1 MISKYEIDFKV
12 AGSWLETADEHKF
25 SAESIFKLIIPYL
38 KKRTFTDNEDNEIH
52 SLTNSF
58 MLLYGLAF
66 ENILKSLVISEIT
79 DFSISIKSIEKSEK
93 WSNKHYLIKMLK
105 ANGIEYSENGYYYL
119 KRLEK
124 HLIWQSKYPV
134 SRNENESD
142 DWSFYDNSNNVLKEI
157 YERIKIL
164 ANENIE
170 NNQQYFYSWLDNS
183 NNNASP

>member
-1 MISKYEIDFKV
+1 MIRKYEIEFKS
-12 AGSWLETADEHKF
+12 AGSWLETAEEHKF
-25 SAESIFKLIIPYL
+25 SAESIFKLLVPYL
-38 KKRTFTDNEDNEIH
+38 KKRTFTDTEDYEIH

-66 ENILKSLVISEIT
+66 ENILKSLVISEIK
-79 DFSISIKSIEKSEK
+79 DFSIPTKSIEKSEK

-105 ANGIEYSENGYYYL
+105 ANGIEYSESEYYYL
-119 KRLEK
+119 QRLEK

-142 DWSFYDNSNNVLKEI
+142 DWSFYGNSNKVLEAI
-157 YERIKIL
+157 YERIKIIV
-164 ANENIE
+164 NENNE
-170 NNQQYFYSWLDNS
+170 KNEHYFYTWLDNS